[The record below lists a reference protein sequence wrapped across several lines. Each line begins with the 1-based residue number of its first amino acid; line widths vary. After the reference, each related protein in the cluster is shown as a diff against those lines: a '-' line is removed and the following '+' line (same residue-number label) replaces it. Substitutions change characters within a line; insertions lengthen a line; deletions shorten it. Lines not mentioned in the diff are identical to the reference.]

1 MSVGLR
7 KSGVAMAF
15 VLSFGNTSSVENSD
29 AGLIHSRLAEYHA
42 HPPFSKGGGKS
53 SGLAFRRRVTYEC
66 TLSRGESCA
75 SCGLTWQ
82 ENQLSAA
89 VKLHD
94 ILIIGAGL
102 AGMRAAVAAPSDL
115 DVAVMSKVHPVRSH
129 SVAAQGGIN
138 AALGKEDSWQAH
150 AFDTTKGG
158 LYLGDQDAIEAMCRE
173 APDDIL
179 ELERLGVIFSRDTQG
194 HIAQR
199 PFGGAGFPRTCYA
212 ADRTG
217 HAILHAMYEQLLKH
231 RIRVYEEWYVT
242 ALIVED
248 GVCRGVVAWDLIH
261 GGLHA
266 IGAKAVI
273 LATGGSGRVFLTSTN
288 AVINTGD
295 GMALAYR
302 AGAPLADM
310 EFVQFHPTTLKGT
323 GILIT
328 EGARGEGGYLLNTL
342 GERFMK
348 DYAPQQ
354 MELATRS
361 TVSLAIGRE
370 IVEGRGVDGC
380 VLLDLRHLGRQ
391 RILERLPQI
400 RELAI
405 EFAGLDPIETPIPVR
420 PGAHYQMG
428 GVRTNQWTET
438 AVAGLFAA
446 GECACVSVHG
456 ANRLGGNSLLET
468 IVFGRRAG
476 VRAGEYARTVGAQAL
491 TTDQLRVEQ
500 HRVQQ
505 LLGHKGSVR
514 AWQIREELGEL
525 MSLNLGLVRTH
536 ASMSAATSALTAL
549 THRAASVMVQD
560 KGQVFN
566 TDLVQALELQSLLD
580 IAETIIAGALA
591 RKESRG
597 AHYRSDYPTRDDQR
611 WLRHSLIRRTP
622 EGMVLTYEPV
632 TITRFPPT

>member
-1 MSVGLR
+1 
-7 KSGVAMAF
+7 
-15 VLSFGNTSSVENSD
+15 
-29 AGLIHSRLAEYHA
+29 
-42 HPPFSKGGGKS
+42 
-53 SGLAFRRRVTYEC
+53 
-66 TLSRGESCA
+66 
-75 SCGLTWQ
+75 
-82 ENQLSAA
+82 
-89 VKLHD
+89 
-94 ILIIGAGL
+94 
-102 AGMRAAVAAPSDL
+102 MRAAVAAPPDL

-138 AALGKEDSWQAH
+138 AALGENDSWEAH

-179 ELERLGVIFSRDTQG
+179 ELERLGVIFSRDEQG

-217 HAILHAMYEQLLKH
+217 HAILHAMYEQLLKR
-231 RIRVYEEWYVT
+231 RIAVYEEWYVT

-261 GGLHA
+261 GGLHT

-348 DYAPQQ
+348 TYAPQQ

-361 TVSLAIGRE
+361 TVSLAIGQE
-370 IVEGRGVDGC
+370 ILEGRGVDGC

-428 GVRTNQWTET
+428 GIRTNQWTET
-438 AVAGLFAA
+438 GITGLYAA

-476 VRAGEYARTVGAQAL
+476 IRAGEYVRTVAPQAIRNG
-491 TTDQLRVEQ
+491 QLITEQ
-500 HRVQQ
+500 TRVQC
-505 LLGHKGSVR
+505 LLAQEGSIR
-514 AWQIREELGEL
+514 AWQIREELGQT

-536 ASMSAATSALTAL
+536 ESMSATISALTAL
-549 THRAASVMVQD
+549 AHRTASITVQD
-560 KGQVFN
+560 KGRVFN

-580 IAETIIAGALA
+580 VAETIVASALA
-591 RKESRG
+591 RQESRG
-597 AHYRSDYPTRDDQR
+597 AHYRSDYPVRDDR
-611 WLRHSLIRRTP
+611 HWLRHSLIRRTP
-622 EGMVLTYEPV
+622 EGTALTYEPV
-632 TITRFPPT
+632 TVTRFPPK

>member
-1 MSVGLR
+1 
-7 KSGVAMAF
+7 
-15 VLSFGNTSSVENSD
+15 
-29 AGLIHSRLAEYHA
+29 
-42 HPPFSKGGGKS
+42 
-53 SGLAFRRRVTYEC
+53 
-66 TLSRGESCA
+66 
-75 SCGLTWQ
+75 
-82 ENQLSAA
+82 
-89 VKLHD
+89 
-94 ILIIGAGL
+94 
-102 AGMRAAVAAPSDL
+102 
-115 DVAVMSKVHPVRSH
+115 
-129 SVAAQGGIN
+129 
-138 AALGKEDSWQAH
+138 
-150 AFDTTKGG
+150 
-158 LYLGDQDAIEAMCRE
+158 
-173 APDDIL
+173 
-179 ELERLGVIFSRDTQG
+179 
-194 HIAQR
+194 
-199 PFGGAGFPRTCYA
+199 
-212 ADRTG
+212 
-217 HAILHAMYEQLLKH
+217 
-231 RIRVYEEWYVT
+231 
-242 ALIVED
+242 
-248 GVCRGVVAWDLIH
+248 VVAWDLIR

-302 AGAPLADM
+302 AGAALADM

-348 DYAPQQ
+348 TYAPLQ

-361 TVSLAIGRE
+361 TVSLAIGQE

-400 RELAI
+400 REIAV

-438 AVAGLFAA
+438 GIPGLYAA

-476 VRAGEYARTVGAQAL
+476 IRAGEYVRTITPQAFA
-491 TTDQLRVEQ
+491 TDQLTTEQ
-500 HRVQQ
+500 RRVQR
-505 LLGHKGSVR
+505 LLAQEGSIR
-514 AWQIREELGEL
+514 GWQIREELGRL

-536 ASMSAATSALTAL
+536 ESMSAALTALTAL
-549 THRAASVMVQD
+549 THRAASVTVQD

-566 TDLVQALELQSLLD
+566 MELVQAFELQALLD
-580 IAETIIAGALA
+580 VAETIVVGALA
-591 RKESRG
+591 RQESRG
-597 AHYRSDYPTRDDQR
+597 AHYRSDFPKRDDAQ
-611 WLRHSLIRRTP
+611 WLKHTLATRTP
-622 EGMVLTYEPV
+622 DGPVLQYAPV
-632 TITRFPPT
+632 SITRFQPK

>member
-1 MSVGLR
+1 M
-7 KSGVAMAF
+7 
-15 VLSFGNTSSVENSD
+15 
-29 AGLIHSRLAEYHA
+29 
-42 HPPFSKGGGKS
+42 
-53 SGLAFRRRVTYEC
+53 
-66 TLSRGESCA
+66 
-75 SCGLTWQ
+75 
-82 ENQLSAA
+82 
-89 VKLHD
+89 KLHD

-102 AGMRAAVAAPSDL
+102 AGMRAAVAASPDL

-138 AALGKEDSWQAH
+138 AALGEDDSWEAH
-150 AFDTTKGG
+150 AYDTTKGG

-173 APDDIL
+173 APEDIL
-179 ELERLGVIFSRDTQG
+179 ELERLGVIFSRNEEG
-194 HIAQR
+194 RIAQR

-217 HAILHAMYEQLLKH
+217 HAILHAMYEQLLKR
-231 RIRVYEEWYVT
+231 RIAVYEEWYVT
-242 ALIVED
+242 TLIVEE
-248 GVCRGVVAWDLIH
+248 GVCRGVVAWDLIR

-266 IGAKAVI
+266 IRAKAVI

-348 DYAPQQ
+348 VYAPQQ

-361 TVSLAIGRE
+361 TVSLAIGQE
-370 IVEGRGVDGC
+370 ILEGRGVDGC

-400 RELAI
+400 RALAM

-438 AVAGLFAA
+438 GIAGLYAA

-476 VRAGEYARTVGAQAL
+476 VRAGEYVRTVAPQAL
-491 TTDQLRVEQ
+491 RNDQLMTEQ
-500 HRVQQ
+500 ARVQR
-505 LLGHKGSVR
+505 LLAQEGSVR
-514 AWQIREELGEL
+514 AWQLREELGQT
-525 MSLNLGLVRTH
+525 MSLNLGLVRTRE
-536 ASMSAATSALTAL
+536 SMSAAISAISAL
-549 THRAASVMVQD
+549 THRASSMTVQD
-560 KGQVFN
+560 KGLVFN
-566 TDLVQALELQSLLD
+566 TDLVQALELECLLD
-580 IAETIIAGALA
+580 VAETIVTSALA
-591 RKESRG
+591 RQESRG
-597 AHYRSDYPTRDDQR
+597 AHYRSDYPVRDDQH
-611 WLRHSLIRRTP
+611 WLKHSLIRRTP
-622 EGMVLTYEPV
+622 EGTALTHEPV
-632 TITRFPPT
+632 TVTRFPPT

>member
-1 MSVGLR
+1 M
-7 KSGVAMAF
+7 
-15 VLSFGNTSSVENSD
+15 
-29 AGLIHSRLAEYHA
+29 
-42 HPPFSKGGGKS
+42 
-53 SGLAFRRRVTYEC
+53 
-66 TLSRGESCA
+66 
-75 SCGLTWQ
+75 
-82 ENQLSAA
+82 
-89 VKLHD
+89 KLHD
-94 ILIIGAGL
+94 VLIVGAGL
-102 AGMRAAVAAPSDL
+102 AGMRAAVAVPPGL
-115 DVAVMSKVHPVRSH
+115 DVAAISKVHPVRSH

-138 AALGKEDSWQAH
+138 AALGEDDSWEAH
-150 AFDTTKGG
+150 AFDTAKGG

-179 ELERLGVIFSRDTQG
+179 ELERMGVIFSRDAQG
-194 HIAQR
+194 RIAQR

-217 HAILHAMYEQLLKH
+217 HAILHVMYEQLLKR
-231 RIRVYEEWYVT
+231 RIAVYEEWYVT
-242 ALIVED
+242 SLIIED
-248 GVCRGVVAWDLIH
+248 GVCRGVIAWDLIQ

-302 AGAPLADM
+302 VGVPLADM
-310 EFVQFHPTTLKGT
+310 EFVQFHPTTLKDT

-348 DYAPQQ
+348 TYAPQQ

-361 TVSLAIGRE
+361 TVSLAIGQE

-400 RELAI
+400 RELAM
-405 EFAGLDPIETPIPVR
+405 EFAGLDPVETPIPVR
-420 PGAHYQMG
+420 PGAHYHMG
-428 GVRTNQWTET
+428 GIRTNAWGET
-438 AVAGLFAA
+438 GIPGLYAA

-476 VRAGEYARTVGAQAL
+476 VRASEYVRTVTPRAHRQAQFQA
-491 TTDQLRVEQ
+491 DQMRI
-500 HRVQQ
+500 QQ
-505 LLGHKGSVR
+505 LLAQEGSAR
-514 AWQIREELGEL
+514 AWQVREDLGRT

-536 ASMSAATSALTAL
+536 ASMTGAMAAIATLK
-549 THRAASVMVQD
+549 HHAASITIQD
-560 KGQVFN
+560 KGKVFN
-566 TDLVQALELQSLLD
+566 SDLIQAIELGSLLD
-580 IAETIIAGALA
+580 IAETIVASALT
-591 RKESRG
+591 RTESRG
-597 AHYRSDYPTRDDQR
+597 AHYRSDYPVRDDAH
-611 WLRHSLIRRTP
+611 WLQHTLARRTP
-622 EGMVLTYEPV
+622 QGPALTYDPV
-632 TITRFPPT
+632 TITRFPPK

>member
-1 MSVGLR
+1 MQ
-7 KSGVAMAF
+7 
-15 VLSFGNTSSVENSD
+15 T
-29 AGLIHSRLAEYHA
+29 IQ
-42 HPPFSKGGGKS
+42 
-53 SGLAFRRRVTYEC
+53 
-66 TLSRGESCA
+66 GELPA
-75 SCGLTWQ
+75 LFGLTRHKTGIRQ
-82 ENQLSAA
+82 A

-102 AGMRAAVAAPSDL
+102 AGMRAAIAAPPDL
-115 DVAVMSKVHPVRSH
+115 DVAVISKVHPVRSH

-138 AALGKEDSWQAH
+138 AALGENDSWEAH
-150 AFDTTKGG
+150 AYDTTKGG

-179 ELERLGVIFSRDTQG
+179 ELERLGVIFSRDEQG
-194 HIAQR
+194 RIAQR

-217 HAILHAMYEQLLKH
+217 HAILHAMYEQLLKW
-231 RIRVYEEWYVT
+231 RIAVYEEWYVT
-242 ALIVED
+242 ALIME
-248 GVCRGVVAWDLIH
+248 GGACRGVVAWDLIH

-342 GERFMK
+342 GERFMQT
-348 DYAPQQ
+348 YAPQQ

-361 TVSLAIGRE
+361 TVSLAIGQE
-370 IVEGRGVDGC
+370 ILEGRGVDGC

-438 AVAGLFAA
+438 GITGLFAA

-476 VRAGEYARTVGAQAL
+476 IRAGEYARTVAPRAL
-491 TTDQLRVEQ
+491 TTAQLTTEQ
-500 HRVQQ
+500 RRVQKLISQ
-505 LLGHKGSVR
+505 EGSVR
-514 AWQIREELGEL
+514 AWQIREELGQL

-536 ASMSAATSALTAL
+536 ESMSAAIAALTAL
-549 THRAASVMVQD
+549 AHRAAFVTVQN
-560 KGQVFN
+560 KGRVFN
-566 TDLVQALELQSLLD
+566 TDLVQAFELQSLLD
-580 IAETIIAGALA
+580 VAETIIASALP

-597 AHYRSDYPTRDDQR
+597 AHYRSDYPVRDDQH
-611 WLRHSLIRRTP
+611 WLTHSLIRRTP
-622 EGMVLTYEPV
+622 EGTALTYEPV
-632 TITRFPPT
+632 TVTRFPPT

>member
-1 MSVGLR
+1 
-7 KSGVAMAF
+7 
-15 VLSFGNTSSVENSD
+15 
-29 AGLIHSRLAEYHA
+29 
-42 HPPFSKGGGKS
+42 
-53 SGLAFRRRVTYEC
+53 
-66 TLSRGESCA
+66 
-75 SCGLTWQ
+75 
-82 ENQLSAA
+82 

-102 AGMRAAVAAPSDL
+102 AGMRAAVAAPPDL

-138 AALGKEDSWQAH
+138 AALGENDSWEAH
-150 AFDTTKGG
+150 AFDTAKGG

-179 ELERLGVIFSRDTQG
+179 ELERLGVIFSRNELG
-194 HIAQR
+194 RIAQR

-217 HAILHAMYEQLLKH
+217 HAILHAMYEQLLKR
-231 RIRVYEEWYVT
+231 RIAVYEEWFVT

-261 GGLHA
+261 GGLHT

-348 DYAPQQ
+348 AYAPQQ

-361 TVSLAIGRE
+361 TVSLAIGQE
-370 IVEGRGVDGC
+370 ILEGRGVDGC

-428 GVRTNQWTET
+428 GIRTNQWAET
-438 AVAGLFAA
+438 GITGLYAA

-476 VRAGEYARTVGAQAL
+476 IRAGEYARTIAPQAL
-491 TTDQLRVEQ
+491 TTDQLTTEQNRV
-500 HRVQQ
+500 HQ
-505 LLGHKGSVR
+505 LLAQGGSVR
-514 AWQIREELGEL
+514 AWQIREELGRL

-536 ASMSAATSALTAL
+536 ESMSAATSAITAL
-549 THRAASVMVQD
+549 THRAASVAVQD
-560 KGQVFN
+560 KGRVFN

-580 IAETIIAGALA
+580 VAETIVASALE

-597 AHYRSDYPTRDDQR
+597 AHYRSDYPVRDDQH
-611 WLRHSLIRRTP
+611 WLVHSLIRRTSV
-622 EGMVLTYEPV
+622 GAVLTYEPV
-632 TITRFPPT
+632 TITRFAPT